1 MNNRERYRFD
11 DFTFEN
17 YRNLLGMAIA
27 EGYFF
32 SDYEIENIGTG
43 DQRKIVWRHDVEF
56 SVHRAY
62 KMALIESEKG
72 VKAHYFFQLHSEF
85 YNLLEKEI
93 LLLAKEILAL
103 GHYIGLHF
111 DAHFWEIKGKDE
123 LEKRLEV
130 DKKILET
137 MLEVKVKSFS
147 FHNTTPELLSLD
159 ESYYAGMLN
168 VYARAIRDKYSY
180 CTDSTGFWRYER
192 LSDVLQDSSIQYLQV
207 LTHDGMWQ
215 ETAMAPR
222 QRVKR
227 CVDMRALRVMERY
240 DWSLKQFS
248 QKNVDTNDVW

>member
-17 YRNLLGMAIA
+17 YRNLLAMALT
-27 EGYFF
+27 EGYLF

-56 SVHRAY
+56 SVHKAH

-93 LLLAKEILAL
+93 LLLAKEIVAL

-111 DAHFWEIKGKDE
+111 DAHFWEIRSKDE
-123 LEKRLEV
+123 LEKCLEI

-137 MLEVKVKSFS
+137 MLEVEVKSFS

-159 ESYYAGMLN
+159 DSYYAGMLN
-168 VYARAIRDKYSY
+168 VYARAIRDKYRY
-180 CTDSTGFWRYER
+180 CADSTGFWRYER
-192 LSDVLQDSSIQYLQV
+192 LSDVLRDPSIQYLQV

-215 ETAMAPR
+215 ETALAPR

-227 CVDMRALRVMERY
+227 CVDTRAFRVMERY
-240 DWSLKQFS
+240 DLFLKRLN
-248 QKNVDTNDVW
+248 QKNVDTDEVW